1 MSAQLFSH
9 VPLFV
14 TPWTIAH
21 QAPLSMEFSRQE
33 YWRGLPFLPLGDL
46 LDPGIKPSPPA
57 SHTLAG
63 DSLLLSHLGRSP
75 EIGIV
80 NG

>member
-1 MSAQLFSH
+1 MAL
-9 VPLFV
+9 
-14 TPWTIAH
+14 WTVSR
-21 QAPLSMEFSRQE
+21 QAPLSIGFPRQE

-46 LDPGIKPSPPA
+46 TDPGIEPTPPA

-75 EIGIV
+75 EIGIMT
-80 NG
+80 G